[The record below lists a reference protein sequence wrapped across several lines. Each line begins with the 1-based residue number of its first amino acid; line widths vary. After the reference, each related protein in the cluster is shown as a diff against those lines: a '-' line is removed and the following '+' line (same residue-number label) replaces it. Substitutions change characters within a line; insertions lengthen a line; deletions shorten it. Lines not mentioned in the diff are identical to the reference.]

1 MDDRRRQWAERVAGW
16 RRSGLTAKQ
25 FAASIGVNAGT
36 LAYWACRLGREPRGV
51 RKGASSAGRA
61 GAALVEVIT
70 GMVRDDRFELTLSN
84 GRRLHVPTSFDAPAL
99 ERLLGVLEGAR

>member
-1 MDDRRRQWAERVAGW
+1 MDDRRTQWGERVAGW

-36 LAYWACRLGREPRGV
+36 LSYWACRLGREQRAVSKAPL
-51 RKGASSAGRA
+51 SAGQA
-61 GAALVEVIT
+61 GSALVEVIT
-70 GMVRDDRFELTLSN
+70 GVARDERFELTLSN
-84 GRRLHVPTSFDAPAL
+84 GRRLHVPASFETPAL

>member
-1 MDDRRRQWAERVAGW
+1 MDDRRTQWAERVAGW

-25 FAASIGVNAGT
+25 FAASIGINAGT
-36 LAYWACRLGREPRGV
+36 LSYWACRLGREPRAV
-51 RKGASSAGRA
+51 RAPSSAGRA

-70 GMVRDDRFELTLSN
+70 GVARDERFELTLRN
-84 GRRLHVPTSFDAPAL
+84 GRRLHVPASFDAPAL

>member
-16 RRSGLTAKQ
+16 RRSGVTAKQ
-25 FAASIGVNAGT
+25 FAASIGVNPGT
-36 LAYWACRLGREPRGV
+36 LSYWACRLGREPRGV
-51 RKGASSAGRA
+51 STAPSSAGRA

-70 GMVRDDRFELTLSN
+70 GVARDERFELTLSN
-84 GRRLHVPTSFDAPAL
+84 GRRLHVPASFDAPAL